1 MVSREGMALCPL
13 KSLAFWE
20 NGWQGLRAMSLKTS
34 TVPITYARRT
44 AKLFPCRPA
53 FADDEPPESN
63 DGWRKWH

>member
-20 NGWQGLRAMSLKTS
+20 NGWQGLLAMSLKTS